1 MSSTVK
7 NILMTMM
14 DMMAQETQREQD
26 QRKIKQRSL
35 KGA

>member
-1 MSSTVK
+1 MSSMVK

-14 DMMAQETQREQD
+14 DMTAQETQRGPD